1 MRNSNCMSSFPR
13 NVCVKICVSEDDLA
27 RRLYTKHNGI
37 IYSVSTQNFLK
48 NWHFL
53 LPDMHMRDMYSR
65 HSSIVRTVCLN
76 RWVFVYEI
84 NVCGFESRF
93 CISLRFSLMKLLCF
107 ISSKRQFFVSS
118 ICFYSKDKTCH
129 ICL

>member
-27 RRLYTKHNGI
+27 RRLNTKHNEI

-53 LPDMHMRDMYSR
+53 LPDMHMHDMYSR

-93 CISLRFSLMKLLCF
+93 CISIRFSLMKLLCF